1 MPGCSEHPASS
12 LNTQA
17 PEGLDQGHCHVHKD
31 RWLCRSWPPLSSKL
45 KAIASVCSGRPAGMR
60 TPGRVPRQVRERTCD
75 GCVTLC
81 LNPSMAS
88 HVPGIKL
95 RCCAEVCRP
104 CTAWNLHPVVSPYG
118 RVFSMPSV
126 TPHTQPTPSYLWG
139 PHSEACPGLPGL
151 PTADEV
157 WSHSGSPGFSVGTLG
172 WGTWLLIG
180 ACKALE
186 SIKDDTSEVCSC

>member
-12 LNTQA
+12 LNSQA

-45 KAIASVCSGRPAGMR
+45 KATASVCSGRPAGMR
-60 TPGRVPRQVRERTCD
+60 TPGRVPRRVRERTCD

-104 CTAWNLHPVVSPYG
+104 CTAWNLRPVVSPYG
-118 RVFSMPSV
+118 RVFSMPFV

-139 PHSEACPGLPGL
+139 PHSEACPGLI
-151 PTADEV
+151 AWV
-157 WSHSGSPGFSVGTLG
+157 AHYR
-172 WGTWLLIG
+172 
-180 ACKALE
+180 
-186 SIKDDTSEVCSC
+186 